1 MAEAFQFPDTYNH
14 LLEETPLGQFD
25 FQSMPV
31 IHPEAHPAYSDP
43 ALNRLHL
50 LATAEHEQIHDMLAR
65 QTTHGY
71 MILLGIR
78 YFKKLPDAEKD
89 ASLYRQILRLH
100 EEGRKMHE
108 AYATFGTLCVN
119 RAFQPLLDT
128 LSPEYQG
135 YLAEAEAMI
144 PEGLRAKR
152 TGRLLLYASVLAA
165 LSPALPTPN
174 SSNKTQALQA
184 ALQQVSG
191 CEERW
196 AAIRRWR
203 EEKEQDILA
212 WMEQSARSIGYAE
225 KEFHASIYF
234 EEINALLPDE
244 GEYLAFEDKE
254 RRFTEQ
260 LTRYVGQEAL
270 PAESRPV
277 VVSELRPLI
286 RAYGQLLAPQYRLD
300 PLLAET
306 FGWDEPTY
314 GLLDRLF
321 QENIHSVYLPGPVTT
336 IHRLATDVAAVN
348 RLARHC
354 AEQQF
359 PLRIIG
365 YLTDQLADSTFQ
377 KFRQHLPLESR
388 LHIQWNFIY
397 NGLSAYRQGEKLEIL
412 FSFERE
418 NFSQL
423 EPEAAA
429 HLSLFASPADY
440 YQKPALRG
448 VADKLVSKGAKLY
461 LMQPL
466 NFLTFLEWRK
476 ERELP
481 VQPFVVELVTLP
493 DNGLYLMKV
502 WFEDTAHAYVR
513 LVAQSTFAAVLKLYS
528 LEQPRF
534 SLNLREELNEKD
546 RGIVNF
552 LKVYW
557 K

>member
-1 MAEAFQFPDTYNH
+1 MAEEFQFPDTYKH

-50 LATAEHEQIHDMLAR
+50 LATAEHEQLHDMLAR

-71 MILLGIR
+71 MILLSIR
-78 YFKKLPDAEKD
+78 YFKKLPEAEKD
-89 ASLYRQILRLH
+89 AVLYRQVIQLH
-100 EEGRKMHE
+100 EEGRAMHE

-128 LSPEYQG
+128 LSPEYQS
-135 YLAEAEAMI
+135 YLAEAEALI
-144 PEGLRAKR
+144 PETLRAKR
-152 TGRLLLYASVLAA
+152 MGRLLLYAAVLAA
-165 LSPALPTPN
+165 LSPTLPTPHGGD
-174 SSNKTQALQA
+174 KKEVLQA

-191 CEERW
+191 CEGRW
-196 AAIRRWR
+196 ASIRRWR
-203 EEKEQDILA
+203 EEKEQDIFV
-212 WMEQSARSIGYAE
+212 WMEQSAREIGYTE

-234 EEINALLPDE
+234 EDINALLPGE
-244 GEYLAFEDKE
+244 EEYLAFEDKE

-260 LTRYVGQEAL
+260 LVRYIGQEAL
-270 PAESRPV
+270 PDEARPV
-277 VVSELRPLI
+277 VVSELRPII

-348 RLARHC
+348 RMARHC
-354 AEQQF
+354 AAQRF
-359 PLRIIG
+359 PLQIIG

-388 LHIQWNFIY
+388 LHVQWNFMY
-397 NGLSAYRQGEKLEIL
+397 NDLSAYRRGEKLEIL
-412 FSFERE
+412 FSFEQE
-418 NFSQL
+418 DFSQL

-429 HLSLFASPADY
+429 HLSLFSSPADY
-440 YQKPALRG
+440 YHKPALRS
-448 VADKLVSKGAKLY
+448 VADTLVSKGVRLY

-466 NFLTFLEWRK
+466 NFLTFLEWRQ
-476 ERELP
+476 ERELS

-493 DNGLYLMKV
+493 DNGLYLMKA
-502 WFEDTAHAYVR
+502 WFEETAPTYVR
-513 LVAQSTFAAVLKLYS
+513 LVAQSTFAGVLKLYS

-534 SLNLREELNEKD
+534 SLNLREELSEKD
-546 RGIVNF
+546 RGMVNF